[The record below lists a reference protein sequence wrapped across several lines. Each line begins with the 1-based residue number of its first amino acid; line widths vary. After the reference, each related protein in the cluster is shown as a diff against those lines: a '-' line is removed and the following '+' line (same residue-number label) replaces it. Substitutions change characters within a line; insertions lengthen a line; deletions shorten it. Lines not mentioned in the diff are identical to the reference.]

1 MSDISK
7 VGRGRVKVDVL
18 PDLAGSALVPIGSR
32 RRRVKKDNSRL
43 VTALQALS
51 HALAIATLHGRCR
64 FSRGQST
71 WLSLDLSACSL
82 RHAWCL

>member
-1 MSDISK
+1 MSGVSK

-18 PDLAGSALVPIGSR
+18 PDLAGERASPDRAKAAASQKGQFETLHCS
-32 RRRVKKDNSRL
+32 
-43 VTALQALS
+43 LS